1 MKQYFIQPAFFVTGF
16 LLMAAVLTSCEKGD
30 STRDFGL
37 TAIYMPQSLQSGHTS
52 LNYLVPSGLD
62 ANTYNYIIDS
72 ANNRLAVILGVSRSG
87 KQAPEAY
94 SVSVAANPD
103 TIIAAIA
110 NGTIQVDPDK
120 NKTVVLLPDKE
131 YSLPQRVTVPAGQYA
146 TTFYLSIDINALKG
160 YAGKKVALAV
170 YLSNPTKY
178 PLNTANSETIII
190 IDVDA
195 LNL

>member
-1 MKQYFIQPAFFVTGF
+1 MKKYFTQPALFITGF
-16 LLMAAVLTSCEKGD
+16 LLIAVVLTSCEKGD
-30 STRDFGL
+30 SAREFGL

-62 ANTYNYIIDS
+62 SNTYNYIIDR

-87 KQAPEAY
+87 KQAPGAY
-94 SVSVAANPD
+94 SVSVATNPD

-110 NGTIQVDPDK
+110 SGGIQVDPDK
-120 NKTVVLLPDKE
+120 NKEVALLPDKD

-170 YLSNPTKY
+170 YISNPTKY
-178 PLNTANSETIII
+178 QLNTANSETIII